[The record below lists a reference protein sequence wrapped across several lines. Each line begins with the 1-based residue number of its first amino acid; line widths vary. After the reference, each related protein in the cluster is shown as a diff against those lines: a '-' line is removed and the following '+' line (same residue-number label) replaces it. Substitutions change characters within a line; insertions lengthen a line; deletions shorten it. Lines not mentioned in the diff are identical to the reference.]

1 MTIKTKIMLN
11 MIFIILISIFLGYV
25 GTSNMRHIDESY
37 NNLWRNYGE
46 SFVHLGKAQATF
58 HQYRLNLRT
67 LVLIEDTKEAEAT
80 LKKLETRLA
89 ENAQAIAL
97 VGKTILNENEKSIF
111 DSIKTSVEDSDKT
124 NAEVI
129 ALVKAGKN
137 KEARSLLLGEGEKKA
152 QTAKNFIEGLVKLKT
167 GDGNNIAAGN
177 SKDAVNTENHFY
189 FIVGAIILFSIAFG
203 YFICM
208 GTAKAIRSIID
219 ECQKLTQ
226 AAVEEKFETRGDVNA
241 MSLEFKPV
249 LEGMNKTLDKVVEK
263 IHWYEQLLDAIP
275 FPISVTDNNIQWTFF
290 NKPVE
295 EFLGAKRKDMLGY
308 SSSSEGL
315 GKSIAEHTGKI
326 YQIDNF
332 TIIDTKGEKCG
343 NIELLFDITAK
354 TKGVEYLKREVDR
367 VSNSLTLIAAG
378 DFNISDK
385 NEEPDEYTEKEHE
398 LLTWLNISLFEVRNS
413 ILKLS
418 SDTKELVFA
427 ALDGKL
433 DVRANESE
441 HNGEFRKIIE
451 GINNTLDA
459 ATNPIKE
466 AAGCL
471 EKMAKGDLD
480 TAVTGDYK
488 GDHAIIKNALNQ
500 TIDSMNEILNQVLMA
515 VDQVNTG
522 ARQVSDASQSLS
534 QGASESASSLEEIS
548 SSMHEINSQTKH
560 NSENASQA
568 DLLAKETSHTAES
581 GYAQVIEM
589 TAAMNEINDAAANVS
604 KIIKSIDEI
613 AFQTNLLALNAAV
626 EAARAGKH
634 GKGFTVVAEEV
645 RNLAQRSAK
654 AAKETSEM
662 IENSIKKT
670 TAGTKIADST
680 SKALEEIVRR
690 VTKVTDLVGEIASS
704 SKEQTQGIMQVN
716 QGLGQVD
723 QVTQQNT
730 ATAEESA
737 AASEELSSQAG
748 ELKALLAK
756 FKLKGGQAGVVTAYV
771 KSGNQTAKPAQAQFI
786 KEDRTRPA
794 GIKHAQITSGKS
806 AVHENQTAASSG
818 GMKTVK
824 IGTSKQQ
831 PQSKNTHGE
840 KRSSEK
846 INPEDIISLD
856 DKDFGKF

>member
-1 MTIKTKIMLN
+1 MF
-11 MIFIILISIFLGYV
+11 FIILISIFLGYA
-25 GTSNMRHIDESY
+25 GTTNMKNIDESY

-80 LKKLETRLA
+80 LKKLGERLA
-89 ENAQAIAL
+89 ENAQAIAMTE
-97 VGKTILNENEKSIF
+97 KTIVNENEKNGF
-111 DSIKTSVEDSDKT
+111 NSIKNLVEESNKT
-124 NAEVI
+124 NAEVL
-129 ALVKAGKN
+129 ALTAAGKK
-137 KEARSLLLGEGEKKA
+137 KEAKDLLLGDAEKKA
-152 QTAKNFIEGLVKLKT
+152 QAAKNAIEELVRIKT
-167 GDGNNIAAGN
+167 AGGKNIAAGN
-177 SKDAVNTENHFY
+177 SKDAVDTINQFY

-208 GTAKAIRSIID
+208 GTAKAVISIID
-219 ECQKLTQ
+219 ECKKLTQ

-241 MSLEFKPV
+241 MSPEFRPV

-315 GKSIAEHTGKI
+315 GKSIAEHTGKL

-332 TIIDTKGEKCG
+332 TLIDTKGEKCG
-343 NIELLFDITAK
+343 NIEFMFDITAK
-354 TKGVEYLKREVDR
+354 TRGLEYLKREVDR
-367 VSNSLTLIAAG
+367 ISNSLAMIAAG
-378 DFNISDK
+378 DFSISDK
-385 NEEPDEYTEKEHE
+385 NEDPDEYTEKEHE
-398 LLTWLNISLFEVRNS
+398 LLTWLNIGLFDVKNS

-418 SDTKELVFA
+418 SGTQKLVSA

-433 DVRANESE
+433 DERANENE
-441 HNGEFRKIIE
+441 HDGEFRKIIE
-451 GINNTLDA
+451 GMNATLDA
-459 ATNPIKE
+459 TTKPIKE
-466 AAGCL
+466 AVKCL
-471 EKMAKGDLD
+471 EKMAEGDLD

-488 GDHAIIKNALNQ
+488 GDHAIIKNALNK
-500 TIDSMNEILNQVLMA
+500 TIDSINEILSQVLMA

-548 SSMHEINSQTKH
+548 SSMHQINAGAKH
-560 NSENASQA
+560 NAENASQA
-568 DLLAKETSHTAES
+568 DQLAKETSGTAES

-589 TAAMNEINDAAANVS
+589 TAAMNEINEAAASVS

-670 TAGTKIADST
+670 TAGTKIADNT
-680 SKALEEIVRR
+680 SKALEEIVKR

-737 AASEELSSQAG
+737 AASEELSSQAV
-748 ELKALLAK
+748 ELAALLAK
-756 FKLKGGQAGVVTAYV
+756 FKLKGGKTEVVTAYV
-771 KSGNQTAKPAQAQFI
+771 KSGNQAARQAVAG
-786 KEDRTRPA
+786 TRPA
-794 GIKHAQITSGKS
+794 QTASNKS
-806 AVHENQTAASSG
+806 ASHENKTAASSG
-818 GMKTVK
+818 AMKTVK
-824 IGTSKQQ
+824 SVTSKQQ
-831 PQSKNTHGE
+831 AHIKNTPGE
-840 KRSSEK
+840 KRSGEK
-846 INPEDIISLD
+846 INPGDIISLD